1 MMKMT
6 KTLLAVAAFLLT
18 CGMASAANPPTPT
31 IPDGTAVTVV
41 ENGGTMNFVG
51 PMNVIH
57 EKAIGSKVTFS
68 LIEGQKRSIYVS
80 RGDKVT
86 TQLVRVAMPE
96 KRKK

>member
-1 MMKMT
+1 MKMT
-6 KTLLAVAAFLLT
+6 KTLFAVAAFLLA
-18 CGMASAANPPTPT
+18 CGMASAANNPPPS
-31 IPDGTAVTVV
+31 IPDGTEVTVV
-41 ENGGTMNFVG
+41 QTGGMLEFVG

-96 KRKK
+96 KRQK